1 MPGAVES
8 MMRATQEIF
17 RAFRVLIVGMGVVG
31 LLSACTSEAQINLQR
46 ALPCPG
52 VGILGGTENLTSF
65 SGAGND
71 ITDIALTAELERV
84 VSRCE
89 YDIDDGIIY
98 VDLAIRGVAEVGPA
112 ATSREVTVPMFIAL
126 TEINSRVL
134 RKDTFLLPLT
144 FEGNQR
150 STSFI
155 HTIEETKVPYVAR
168 IDGSAYEIL
177 VGFQLTP
184 EELAYNKRDR

>member
-1 MPGAVES
+1 
-8 MMRATQEIF
+8 MMRAIQEKF
-17 RAFRVLIVGMGVVG
+17 HALRVLFVGMGIIG
-31 LLSACTSEAQINLQR
+31 LLSACASEAQVELEQ

-98 VDLAIRGVAEVGPA
+98 VDLAVRGVAEIGPA
-112 ATSREVTVPMFIAL
+112 AASREVTVPMFIAL

-150 STSFI
+150 TTRFI

>member
-1 MPGAVES
+1 
-8 MMRATQEIF
+8 MMRATRKISNML
-17 RAFRVLIVGMGVVG
+17 RTMLVGLGG
-31 LLSACTSEAQINLQR
+31 IALLSACASEAQVELQQ

-112 ATSREVTVPMFIAL
+112 ATSREVMVPMFIAL

-150 STSFI
+150 TTSFI

>member
-1 MPGAVES
+1 

-17 RAFRVLIVGMGVVG
+17 HALRAVIVGMGVVG
-31 LLSACTSEAQINLQR
+31 LLSACTSEAEIELQQ
-46 ALPCPG
+46 ALPCPE
-52 VGILGGTENLTSF
+52 VGILGGAENLTSF

-89 YDIDDGIIY
+89 YDIGDGIIY
-98 VDLAIRGVAEVGPA
+98 VDIAIRGVAEVGPA

-150 STSFI
+150 TTSFI

>member
-1 MPGAVES
+1 
-8 MMRATQEIF
+8 MMRATQEF
-17 RAFRVLIVGMGVVG
+17 FHALRAMIVGMGVVG
-31 LLSACTSEAQINLQR
+31 LLSACTSEAEIELQQ

-52 VGILGGTENLTSF
+52 VGILGGTEDLTSF
-65 SGAGND
+65 TGTGND

-84 VSRCE
+84 VSQCE

-98 VDLAIRGVAEVGPA
+98 VDLAVRGVAEIGPA
-112 ATSREVTVPMFIAL
+112 ATSRQVAVPMFIAL
-126 TEINSRVL
+126 TEVNSRVL
-134 RKDTFLLPLT
+134 RKDTFMLPLA

-150 STSFI
+150 TTSFI

-184 EELAYNKRDR
+184 EQLAYNKRDR

>member
-1 MPGAVES
+1 
-8 MMRATQEIF
+8 MRATQEF
-17 RAFRVLIVGMGVVG
+17 FHALRVMIVGMGVVG
-31 LLSACTSEAQINLQR
+31 LLSACASEAEVELQQS
-46 ALPCPG
+46 LPCPG
-52 VGILGGTENLTSF
+52 VGILGGAESLTSF
-65 SGAGND
+65 TGSGND

-84 VSRCE
+84 VSQCE

-98 VDLAIRGVAEVGPA
+98 VDLAVRGVAEIGPA
-112 ATSREVTVPMFIAL
+112 ATSRVVAVPMFIAL
-126 TEINSRVL
+126 TEVNSRVL
-134 RKDTFLLPLT
+134 RKDTFMLPLT

-150 STSFI
+150 TTSFI

-184 EELAYNKRDR
+184 EQLAFNKRDR

>member
-1 MPGAVES
+1 
-8 MMRATQEIF
+8 MRVF
-17 RAFRVLIVGMGVVG
+17 VVSSLVLG
-31 LLSACTSEAQINLQR
+31 LLSACVSEAQTELEQ

-52 VGILGGTENLTSF
+52 VGILGGAENLTSF
-65 SGAGND
+65 SDAGND
-71 ITDIALTAELERV
+71 ITDVAVTAELERV

-98 VDLAIRGVAEVGPA
+98 VDLALRGTAEIGPA
-112 ATSREVTVPMFIAL
+112 ATSREIMVPMFIAL

-134 RKDTFLLPLT
+134 RKDTFLLPVT

-150 STSFI
+150 TTNFI

-184 EELAYNKRDR
+184 EELTFNQRDR

>member
-1 MPGAVES
+1 

-17 RAFRVLIVGMGVVG
+17 HALRAVIVGMGVVG
-31 LLSACTSEAQINLQR
+31 LLSACTSEAEIELQQ
-46 ALPCPG
+46 ALPCPE
-52 VGILGGTENLTSF
+52 VGILGGAENLTSF

-89 YDIDDGIIY
+89 YDIGDGIIY
-98 VDLAIRGVAEVGPA
+98 VDIAIRGVAEVGPA

-150 STSFI
+150 ATSFI